1 MSEMK
6 TTQFTNQRLC
16 TNTGNVKNRKSPTAA
31 LFGEQYSLAPCTV
44 DDTHFWVLFI
54 PWVFFILYI
63 YLKGIY
69 TLAHNECPRAAIIF

>member
-6 TTQFTNQRLC
+6 MTQFANQRLC
-16 TNTGNVKNRKSPTAA
+16 TNTHSVRNRKSPSAA
-31 LFGEQYSLAPCTV
+31 LFGEQYSLAMYTV
-44 DDTHFWVLFI
+44 DNVDIWVLFI

-69 TLAHNECPRAAIIF
+69 TLAYNESPRPAIVF